1 HRPMVRIVY
10 NACTYSLAAGA
21 AGALVSL
28 LPGTEAGK
36 LVARVAVC
44 SVTFYAVNV
53 ILTSA
58 VVALNSRRPFL
69 SMAQSSIRLT
79 VMPFTLCL
87 VAIAD
92 FKQVNDRFGHPSG
105 DRVLSQVASR
115 LRQGGE
121 AFRLGGD
128 EFAVLLP
135 GHDERAALTAATSI
149 VDRIGG
155 LAIDPVG
162 AVTVSA

>member
-1 HRPMVRIVY
+1 FDTSAGLLIVFAATLLVGLTEHRPMVRIVY

-79 VMPFTLCL
+79 VMPFTLM
-87 VAIAD
+87 
-92 FKQVNDRFGHPSG
+92 RSEER
-105 DRVLSQVASR
+105 RVGKECRSR
-115 LRQGGE
+115 VVR
-121 AFRLGGD
+121 D
-128 EFAVLLP
+128 
-135 GHDERAALTAATSI
+135 HCINKCTSMW
-149 VDRIGG
+149 
-155 LAIDPVG
+155 
-162 AVTVSA
+162 